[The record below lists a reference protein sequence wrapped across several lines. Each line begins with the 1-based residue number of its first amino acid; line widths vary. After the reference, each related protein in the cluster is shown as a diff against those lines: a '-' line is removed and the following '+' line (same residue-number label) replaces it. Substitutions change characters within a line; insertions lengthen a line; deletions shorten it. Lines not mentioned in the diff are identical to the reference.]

1 LHNFR
6 TMTKTA
12 FMGGSLS
19 FKGDKKSKKAKKKKS
34 KSKHSIDDNEEK
46 NQQGETPLIDN
57 PDIDDELTDAEKK
70 ALEKRQEREKAEL
83 EKIAAKSHR
92 ERIEEFNEK
101 LGNLT
106 ELNDIPRV
114 RVVVDFFVLIVIKS
128 SSKYFVPLLDE

>member
-1 LHNFR
+1 
-6 TMTKTA
+6 MTKTA

-19 FKGDKKSKKAKKKKS
+19 FKGDKKSKKAQKKKS
-34 KSKHSIDDNEEK
+34 KSKHSIDDDK
-46 NQQGETPLIDN
+46 AKKQDETPLIDI
-57 PDIDDELTDAEKK
+57 PDIDDELTEAEKK
-70 ALEKRQEREKAEL
+70 ALQKRLERETAEL

-114 RVVVDFFVLIVIKS
+114 SVVKVASILILIGATLSQTVCS
-128 SSKYFVPLLDE
+128 S